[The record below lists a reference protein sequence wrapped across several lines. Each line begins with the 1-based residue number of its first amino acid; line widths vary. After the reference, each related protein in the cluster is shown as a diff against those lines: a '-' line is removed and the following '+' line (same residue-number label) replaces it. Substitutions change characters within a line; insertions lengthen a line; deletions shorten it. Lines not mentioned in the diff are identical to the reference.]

1 MSRPKVVI
9 VGSGFAGLE
18 ALDVLG
24 GKDVDVLL
32 VDRNNYHLFQPLL
45 YQVAIGGLEPEEVG
59 QPVRSMVRRYDNVRF
74 RMIKVT
80 GVDLD
85 AHQIRTGDG
94 PISYDYLILATGSQP
109 NFFGLSTVMQVAY
122 SLGDLHD
129 AISLRNHLLTCL
141 EQAVKEMSEQQRRAM
156 LTFTI
161 VGGGPTGVELAG
173 ALAELKQHALPRD
186 YPDIRPDEM
195 RIILIEMLETVLPPF
210 DESLQTYSLETLSM
224 MGVEILLNR
233 TVENAD
239 CDFVY
244 LKGGDK
250 IPTRT
255 VIWTAGVH
263 SVLSETLPLEL
274 ERGRRIPVNDN
285 LQLPRH
291 PNVYVCGDIAH
302 LIGPDD
308 KPYPRLAPVAMQ
320 QGDRAARNILHS
332 IAGETQ
338 EPFHYHNKGILA
350 AIGRSA
356 AAAQVYG
363 RKVTGF
369 IAWFI
374 WLVVHINYLVGF
386 HNRLQVLINWAFNY
400 LNYDPAV
407 RLIVGVRREC
417 ENEGETFHPKH
428 EREAGN

>member
-1 MSRPKVVI
+1 
-9 VGSGFAGLE
+9 
-18 ALDVLG
+18 
-24 GKDVDVLL
+24 
-32 VDRNNYHLFQPLL
+32 
-45 YQVAIGGLEPEEVG
+45 
-59 QPVRSMVRRYDNVRF
+59 MVE
-74 RMIKVT
+74 VT

-85 AHQIRTGDG
+85 AHHIRTGDG
-94 PISYDYLILATGSQP
+94 SISYDYLILATGSQP
-109 NFFGLSTVMQVAY
+109 NFFGLDSVMQVAY
-122 SLGDLHD
+122 SLGGLHD

-141 EQAVKEMSEQQRRAM
+141 EQAVKEISEQQRRAM

-173 ALAELKQHALPRD
+173 ALAEMKQHALPRD
-186 YPDIRPDEM
+186 YPDIHPDEM

-210 DESLQTYSLETLSM
+210 DESLQTYSLETLSV

-244 LKGGDK
+244 LKGGDT

-263 SVLSETLPLEL
+263 SALSEALPLEP
-274 ERGRRIPVNDN
+274 ERGGRIPVNET

-291 PNVYVCGDIAH
+291 PNVYVSGDIAY
-302 LIGPDD
+302 LIDPDGE
-308 KPYPRLAPVAMQ
+308 PYPRLASVAMQ
-320 QGDRAARNILHS
+320 QGERAARNILRS
-332 IAGETQ
+332 IAGEAQ
-338 EPFHYHNKGILA
+338 KPFKYHNKGTLA
-350 AIGRSA
+350 TIGRSA

-363 RKVTGF
+363 RKITGF

-386 HNRLQVLINWAFNY
+386 RNRLQVLINWAFNY
-400 LNYDPAV
+400 LKYDPAV
-407 RLIVGVRREC
+407 RLIVGVRKEC
-417 ENEGETFHPKH
+417 ESENETLHPIHAQDAGE
-428 EREAGN
+428 